1 MVPTRIAACCIL
13 PFCNLIFLLLTML
26 VIWLDHIAAA
36 ETERIITAVSK
47 IRKSK
52 DIGTSKTSSLQRRRA
67 WVISSIYKSLGWDG
81 IAEYS
86 KSALNG
92 LDMS

>member
-1 MVPTRIAACCIL
+1 
-13 PFCNLIFLLLTML
+13 ML
-26 VIWLDHIAAA
+26 VFWLNHIAAA

-67 WVISSIYKSLGWDG
+67 WSDQFHLQITGMGWDG